1 MVSVVSVVC
10 QSLSVESCSAC
21 GRVAWQHIVQNVCFA
36 VESRQAIVEE
46 TIAIDFVANKNRSIR
61 RQVA

>member
-1 MVSVVSVVC
+1 MVSVVSVVY
-10 QSLSVESCSAC
+10 QSLSVDSCSDC

-46 TIAIDFVANKNRSIR
+46 IIAIDSMANKNRSIR
-61 RQVA
+61 CQVA